1 MKKISIVSFASFVF
15 LFLCSSVA
23 VLMREMF
30 ESATSALIVG
40 VVILIVSGVIA
51 FVIRERTIIN
61 MLCFLLSAVAMGI
74 LLRAWYINR
83 EFENSF
89 GVMCM
94 VSLATVLYLWIFFAL
109 SKIPFIHRSK
119 AAYTVLCVLY
129 AVLSAVFYFVVMLNT
144 ETTFVSTFGYYMIIE
159 LAFIFAM
166 SLEVNT
172 KEELIRNLTLS
183 TYSVFIVAIIAGVVI
198 IAAAAGGD
206 CDCDCGADGC
216 CDDGCV
222 DCCDCGD
229 CGGSGESSLRKNK
242 KNKKRYRMTPND

>member
-23 VLMREMF
+23 VLLENVF
-30 ESATSALIVG
+30 ESAVSALITG
-40 VVILIVSGVIA
+40 VAILIVSGVTA

-61 MLCFLLSAVAMGI
+61 MLCFLLSSVAMGI
-74 LLRAWYINR
+74 LIRAWYINR
-83 EFENSF
+83 GFENSF
-89 GVMCM
+89 GTVCM

-109 SKIPFIHRSK
+109 SKIPFIHKSK
-119 AAYTVLCVLY
+119 SAYAVLCVLY
-129 AVLSAVFYFVVMLNT
+129 AVLSVVFYIVVILNT
-144 ETTFVSTFGYYMIIE
+144 ETTFVSTFGFYMIIE

-183 TYSVFIVAIIAGVVI
+183 TYSVFIVAIIAAVVI

-222 DCCDCGD
+222 DCCDCGN
-229 CGGSGESSLRKNK
+229 CGGSGETSLKKNK
-242 KNKKRYRMTPND
+242 KKKRYRMTSHD

>member
-15 LFLCSSVA
+15 LFFCSTVA
-23 VLMREMF
+23 VLTENAF
-30 ESATSALIVG
+30 ESASSALITG
-40 VVILIVSGVIA
+40 ASLLIASGVTA

-61 MLCFLLSAVAMGI
+61 MVCFLISSVSMGI
-74 LLRAWYINR
+74 LIRAWYINR
-83 EFENSF
+83 GFENSF
-89 GVMCM
+89 GTVCM
-94 VSLATVLYLWIFFAL
+94 VSLATVLYLWVFFAL
-109 SKIPFIHRSK
+109 SKIPFIHKSK
-119 AAYTVLCVLY
+119 AMYTVLCVLY

-144 ETTFVSTFGYYMIIE
+144 ETTFVSTFGFYMIIE

-183 TYSVFIVAIIAGVVI
+183 TYSVFIVAIIAAVVV

-222 DCCDCGD
+222 DCCDCGR
-229 CGGSGESSLRKNK
+229 CGGSGETSLK
-242 KNKKRYRMTPND
+242 KSKKKKRYRMTPHD

>member
-23 VLMREMF
+23 VLMENVF
-30 ESATSALIVG
+30 ESAVSALITG
-40 VVILIVSGVIA
+40 VVILTLSGVIA

-61 MLCFLLSAVAMGI
+61 MICFLLSSVAMGI
-74 LLRAWYINR
+74 LIRAWYINR
-83 EFENSF
+83 GFENSF
-89 GVMCM
+89 STVCM
-94 VSLATVLYLWIFFAL
+94 VSLATVFYLWLFFAL

-119 AAYTVLCVLY
+119 AAYTILCVLY
-129 AVLSAVFYFVVMLNT
+129 AVLSAVIYFAVMLNT
-144 ETTFVSTFGYYMIIE
+144 ETTFVSTFGFYMIIE

-172 KEELIRNLTLS
+172 KAELIRNLTLS
-183 TYSVFIVAIIAGVVI
+183 TYSVFIVAIIAAVVI

-216 CDDGCV
+216 CDDGCI
-222 DCCDCGD
+222 DCCDCCD
-229 CGGSGESSLRKNK
+229 CVGSGEPSLK
-242 KNKKRYRMTPND
+242 KSIKKKRYRIKPND